1 MGNASCLG
9 NEGGCWG
16 DSGCVGG
23 VAERWGWDMYACVQQ
38 CDADVQHEQRVRV
51 IPPYAGADCSLA
63 LRSETIRDTETQRT
77 TGLLVIYGLPV
88 VLLLLAVLFACCY
101 LKCVGET
108 EDFEDIVAEDRMVVA
123 REKARRAESGAA
135 PSRSAPPPPHSS
147 GTAAGGNKRTQMIAQ
162 PSAADLTIAAD
173 GSTRL
178 DDEDYSE
185 DGSPMPHTPKG
196 EAIALDSQ
204 SYSS

>member
-1 MGNASCLG
+1 MCVCEQNQNACEEKTDTTTHTGLLSV
-9 NEGGCWG
+9 G
-16 DSGCVGG
+16 DGICMPACNNVTRTCSMSNVCV
-23 VAERWGWDMYACVQQ
+23 C
-38 CDADVQHEQRVRV
+38 

-173 GSTRL
+173 DSTRL

>member
-1 MGNASCLG
+1 MGMGAVLEMRVVVGAIMVVLAGVLSV
-9 NEGGCWG
+9 G
-16 DSGCVGG
+16 DGICMPACNNVTRTCSMSNVCV
-23 VAERWGWDMYACVQQ
+23 C
-38 CDADVQHEQRVRV
+38 

-101 LKCVGET
+101 LRCG
-108 EDFEDIVAEDRMVVA
+108 
-123 REKARRAESGAA
+123 AESGAA
-135 PSRSAPPPPHSS
+135 PSCSAPPPPHSS

-173 GSTRL
+173 DSTRL